1 MIRKEILN
9 NGLTVVTESMPYVRS
24 VAVEWRAGGVG
35 YPDGVTTAGAEL
47 LVWRH
52 DEGRWWDVEVRHDA
66 GPDAPATLRWSGDD
80 AAVLPQL
87 FGGAGRSVYVA
98 VVPRAVSGPGSRDGG
113 ARRARVATDW
123 LGVTVRYDLGFPAHD
138 TCAGPAEPQPDGD
151 GVWRLAGHLGR
162 ARDTT
167 AGSCSGLG
175 AASDLVFLAELEA
188 GAWVVTRRAGGPLT
202 VYLRRAGCADGEE
215 VACVTLAGDAGPAEA
230 ELGELEAGATWV
242 FVESAEPGEFEL
254 GLAQVEAPGGGG
266 S

>member
-1 MIRKEILN
+1 
-9 NGLTVVTESMPYVRS
+9 VRS